1 VEQESGQGIDPFA
14 LQSIQIAKTIRAHI
28 TVGSAN
34 SHSNPRLIS
43 HLDGDHL
50 IDDEVSFLSASR
62 YLHNN
67 GWVFSGIQMATDE
80 IKGIETQGLEEL
92 LTCGDETALRV
103 WNTKYLGEKGLWKAA
118 FGKLNSLPKDQKK
131 TFGEEANRVKRVLSE
146 EYEKSLTV
154 KKEKALLASLTA
166 NPLDV
171 SLPGRTLPRGRLHPA
186 TQILRQIY
194 AVFADLGFQVYRT
207 REIETDEMNFDLL
220 NMPSHHPA
228 RDMWDTFFTTNPGVV
243 LRTHTSPGQIHV
255 MREAA
260 GKPIRVILPGMC
272 YRNEAISTRSEIQFY
287 QVEGL
292 TVGEGVTMAD
302 LKGTIVAFARRM
314 FGPDRQVRI
323 RSSYFPFTEPSI
335 EVDIDW
341 PKDDPNRDRL
351 TKGTGWLEILGAGMV
366 HPNVLKAGGY
376 DPNKVTGF
384 AFGMGPQ
391 RMLMLKHAID
401 DIRLFWQN
409 DLRFLRQF

>member
-1 VEQESGQGIDPFA
+1 MSDELTA
-14 LQSIQIAKTIRAHI
+14 L
-28 TVGSAN
+28 
-34 SHSNPRLIS
+34 
-43 HLDGDHL
+43 
-50 IDDEVSFLSASR
+50 
-62 YLHNN
+62 
-67 GWVFSGIQMATDE
+67 
-80 IKGIETQGLEEL
+80 ETQATTEL
-92 LTCGDETALRV
+92 AACADEAALRA
-103 WNTKYLGEKGLWKAA
+103 WNTKFFGDKGLVKAA
-118 FGKLNSLPKDQKK
+118 LGKLATIPKDQKAAYGQNVNQLK
-131 TFGEEANRVKRVLSE
+131 AKLTTAYDAALADAK
-146 EYEKSLTV
+146 EKSLQ
-154 KKEKALLASLTA
+154 LSLTT

-171 SLPGRTLPRGRLHPA
+171 TLPGRGRPRGRLHPA

-194 AVFADLGFQVYRT
+194 SIFADLGFQVYRT
-207 REIETDEMNFDLL
+207 REVETDEMNFEHL
-220 NMPSHHPA
+220 NMPAHHPA
-228 RDMWDTFFTTNPGVV
+228 RDMWDTFFTTNPGVI

-255 MREAA
+255 MRESLP
-260 GKPIRVILPGMC
+260 KPIRVILPGMC
-272 YRNEAISTRSEIQFY
+272 YRNEAISTRSEIQFH

-292 TVGEGVTMAD
+292 AVGEGITMAD

-314 FGPDRQVRI
+314 FGPERQVRI

-366 HPNVLKAGGY
+366 HPNVLRAGGY
-376 DPNKVTGF
+376 DPSKVTGF